1 MAKDSNAKSA
11 AIGRIGAFI
20 AALSMTQLQGIVTAT
35 CVFINAH
42 GGNVPVDVQDAWVG
56 MLTQVFPIYIM
67 FATGRSKLNEE
78 QK

>member
-20 AALSMTQLQGIVTAT
+20 AALSMTQLQGLVTAT
-35 CVFINAH
+35 CTFINAH
-42 GGNVPVDVQDAWVG
+42 GGHISIEVQDAWVG
-56 MLTQVFPIYIM
+56 ILTQIFPIYIM